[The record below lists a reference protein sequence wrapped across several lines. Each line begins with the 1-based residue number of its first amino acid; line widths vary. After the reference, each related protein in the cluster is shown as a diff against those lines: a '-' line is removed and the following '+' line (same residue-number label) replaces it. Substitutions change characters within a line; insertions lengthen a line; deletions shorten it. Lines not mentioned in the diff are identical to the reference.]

1 MRRPHKK
8 LVATLTLASFTQ
20 VACYNSYFIDKT
32 ELEKLE
38 STVEPQEV
46 VEVYGD
52 CPAGATTASVF
63 EMGGPVYA
71 QAEGEEEEP
80 GESVDDEVMSE
91 IEDITGDEE
100 ETATDATST
109 GEEEKTAETGEAKAD
124 TDTKTKKKSKKTK
137 KDAPMPANR
146 QGCTRVEVST
156 ANALQVVTN
165 EGKARVTPFN
175 FIMSGGQLV
184 SPEYDLLVP
193 LKQVE
198 GARVREFSTFKTV
211 GMILGVS
218 AVAIGTFVGISLL
231 AEPAGG
237 FQPN

>member
-1 MRRPHKK
+1 MRIKHKK

-52 CPAGATTASVF
+52 CPAGASTASIF
-63 EMGGPVYA
+63 EMGPVYA
-71 QAEGEEEEP
+71 QAEGGEEEP

-109 GEEEKTAETGEAKAD
+109 EEEKTAPAAEEKKAAS
-124 TDTKTKKKSKKTK
+124 TKKKSKKSK
-137 KDAPMPANR
+137 KDAPMPTNR

-193 LKQVE
+193 LQQVE